1 MAKYKDEHGTTK
13 LGDFIRSLGKSDL
26 IGKAFSVAGSITGIP
41 FLNSLHDLIQG
52 DSTLPDEVKKQALEF
67 YKIDIDA
74 QIENSRQI
82 TSRWQT
88 DMSSDSWLSK
98 NARPIVLF
106 FSWFLILILIVADYF
121 GAPPVPTNY
130 VDMLEMLFLTI
141 NGAYFGDRAVRGGI
155 AAFKK

>member
-1 MAKYKDEHGTTK
+1 MGKYKDEHGTTK

-74 QIENSRQI
+74 QIENERQI

-106 FSWFLILILIVADYF
+106 FSWFLMLILVFANYF
-121 GAPPVPTNY
+121 GAEKLPDNY
-130 VDMLEMLFLTI
+130 VSMFETIFLTV
-141 NGAYFGDRAVRGGI
+141 NAAYFGDRAVRGGI
-155 AAFKK
+155 TAFKK

>member
-13 LGDFIRSLGKSDL
+13 LGDFIRSIGKSDL
-26 IGKAFSVAGSITGIP
+26 IGKAFGVAGSITGIP

-74 QIENSRQI
+74 QIENERQI